1 MITVCHNGAT
11 CNLRYVDSHGSV
23 AVRAVSTRSLN
34 AFECISTCAVQRKL
48 TRVWHRPTEPMP
60 CKRFRGQHTS
70 YSEQAKAAHDRCNG
84 GRGGACFRCK
94 RAGVTCVSFKA
105 WALEREAGRS
115 PSCRQLASPG
125 QTVFTHARRAWV
137 WIGVVSL
144 AWWGCG
150 TRSTAVTG
158 GRLCSRRLHCRP
170 LGPALLADCLAILRS
185 LTTTT
190 RRRTLL
196 GAHSGQPS

>member
-1 MITVCHNGAT
+1 MCHAT
-11 CNLRYVDSHGSV
+11 QAHTCV
-23 AVRAVSTRSLN
+23 ATTDRANAMHEVSWPAHKLASKQKRHTRD
-34 AFECISTCAVQRKL
+34 
-48 TRVWHRPTEPMP
+48 
-60 CKRFRGQHTS
+60 G
-70 YSEQAKAAHDRCNG
+70 CNG

-94 RAGVTCVSFKA
+94 RAGVTCTSFKS

-115 PSCRQLASPG
+115 PSFRQLASPG

-137 WIGVVSL
+137 WIGVSL
-144 AWWGCG
+144 VWWGCG
-150 TRSTAVTG
+150 SRSTAVTG
-158 GRLCSRRLHCRP
+158 GRLCSRRLHCCP

-196 GAHSGQPS
+196 GTHSGQPS

>member
-1 MITVCHNGAT
+1 MVQRAT
-11 CNLRYVDSHGSV
+11 CEMSIRMAAWQCELCQ
-23 AVRAVSTRSLN
+23 RAHSMPLN
-34 AFECISTCAVQRKL
+34 ASPHVPCNASSHVCGNDRQSQCHARGFVASTQA
-48 TRVWHRPTEPMP
+48 
-60 CKRFRGQHTS
+60 
-70 YSEQAKAAHDRCNG
+70 SEQAKAAHDGCNG

-94 RAGVTCVSFKA
+94 RAGVTCASFKS

-137 WIGVVSL
+137 WIGVSL
-144 AWWGCG
+144 VWWGCG
-150 TRSTAVTG
+150 SRSTAVTG
-158 GRLCSRRLHCRP
+158 GRLCSRRLHCCP

-196 GAHSGQPS
+196 GTHSGQPS